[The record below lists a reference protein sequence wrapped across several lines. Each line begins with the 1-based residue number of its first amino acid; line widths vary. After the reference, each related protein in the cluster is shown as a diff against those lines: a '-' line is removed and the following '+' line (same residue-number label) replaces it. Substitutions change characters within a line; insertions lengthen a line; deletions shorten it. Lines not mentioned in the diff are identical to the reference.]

1 MAAPEPHRIRRRWLF
16 RLAALAAPLI
26 FFLLLEAGLRLAGYG
41 YAAGFFKRVVLRG
54 QVYLVENEAFSLRF
68 FPPELAR
75 TPEPIWLREQ
85 KPADTC
91 RIFILGESAA
101 MGDPEPAFGAGR
113 YLEALLRERF
123 PARKFEVV
131 NVAITAINSHVI
143 RAIAR
148 DCARQPAAA
157 SLSRLESADKRLS
170 VINGEPMAL
179 PLPEKLQP
187 L

>member
-1 MAAPEPHRIRRRWLF
+1 
-16 RLAALAAPLI
+16 
-26 FFLLLEAGLRLAGYG
+26 
-41 YAAGFFKRVVLRG
+41 
-54 QVYLVENEAFSLRF
+54 
-68 FPPELAR
+68 
-75 TPEPIWLREQ
+75 
-85 KPADTC
+85 
-91 RIFILGESAA
+91 

-157 SLSRLESADKRLS
+157 SLSRLESAVARLS